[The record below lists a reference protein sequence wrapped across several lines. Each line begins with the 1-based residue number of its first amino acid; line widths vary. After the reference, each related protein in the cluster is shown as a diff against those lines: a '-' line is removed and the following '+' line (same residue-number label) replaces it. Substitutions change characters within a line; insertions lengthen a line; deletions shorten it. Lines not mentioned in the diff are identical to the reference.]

1 MWLKN
6 VTFSENDVSH
16 SSVGAGGGFLHG
28 PEGAPL
34 SDLLDLS
41 LRQAEAKEAA
51 DVTDRHAEVLQDVK
65 QKQSLCGLLILER
78 SHVESQLLF
87 YLLEFFIGDNHDV
100 GVVHFLL
107 PGQGMV
113 KV

>member
-51 DVTDRHAEVLQDVK
+51 DVTDTHAEVLQDVK
-65 QKQSLCGLLILER
+65 QKQSHSVER

-87 YLLEFFIGDNHDV
+87 YLL
-100 GVVHFLL
+100 
-107 PGQGMV
+107 
-113 KV
+113 